1 MFTLFLQTSTST
13 IDRINFLPN
22 FFCTISSSVISNNI
36 SQRNKRICV
45 FAGCAT
51 KNSSTR
57 ITIFR
62 GLARIG
68 LFLLQPFC
76 KVTLSTAFLS
86 WIIYLLQLKSSGQF
100 LGVGLISRSVPP
112 TGQACPSK
120 VSRVHYQSILLL
132 NKSHFLLLLS
142 SSVFVLVISFHSPIL
157 AVEILNTFLSLI
169 FRGLGEKAGL
179 VRKRIICWGRKTVF
193 RPPGL
198 HKTSLTV
205 GAKNRDMS

>member
-13 IDRINFLPN
+13 IGHINFLPN
-22 FFCTISSSVISNNI
+22 FFCTISSSVISNKI

-62 GLARIG
+62 RLARVGI
-68 LFLLQPFC
+68 FLLQPFC
-76 KVTLSTAFLS
+76 KVTL
-86 WIIYLLQLKSSGQF
+86 WIISPLQLKSSGQF

-142 SSVFVLVISFHSPIL
+142 SSVFVFVISFHSPIL

>member
-13 IDRINFLPN
+13 IGHINFLPN

-45 FAGCAT
+45 FAGYAT
-51 KNSSTR
+51 KKVPPGALFSE
-57 ITIFR
+57 
-62 GLARIG
+62 GW
-68 LFLLQPFC
+68 LFLLKPYC

-86 WIIYLLQLKSSGQF
+86 WIISPLQFKSSGQF

-132 NKSHFLLLLS
+132 NKSHFLLS
-142 SSVFVLVISFHSPIL
+142 SSVFVFVISFHSPIL